1 MGFEKPKNI
10 SQYYVFRTVVSLL
23 TAAAAGIMWTLF
35 FLKQPGAHGWGAP
48 LLWAVLFT
56 VLLPLAVYWQQRL
69 YRRHTRKVLFMLD
82 AIENNDTA
90 IHFSETDGTE
100 DNRLVNRSLNRVAR
114 ILHNVK
120 SETAQREKYYELIL
134 DCVNTGIIVLNDNGA
149 VYQKN
154 NEALRLLGLEVFTH
168 VRQLSRVDA
177 HLTDTL
183 TACRPGDKFQAAFG
197 NERGTVNLSVRVS
210 DITVRQEHLRILAL
224 NDINNELDAGMSN
237 DDGVALM
244 RERHGDQWA
253 DMMRYY
259 LDNFVDSLTGVV
271 PGARVLINDLKAA
284 GVHVWGLSNWQK
296 DLFPVALDH
305 YDILCSLEDR
315 VVSGYVGLRKPH
327 RDIYDYAL
335 KQFGIDA
342 SGALFVD
349 DKAMNIVG
357 ANEAGIRGVRFKDAR
372 ALRTLLIDA
381 GVAIPAVHEK

>member
-1 MGFEKPKNI
+1 MTPRYSDGLVEQFLDNDVSGF
-10 SQYYVFRTVVSLL
+10 Y
-23 TAAAAGIMWTLF
+23 
-35 FLKQPGAHGWGAP
+35 
-48 LLWAVLFT
+48 
-56 VLLPLAVYWQQRL
+56 
-69 YRRHTRKVLFMLD
+69 
-82 AIENNDTA
+82 
-90 IHFSETDGTE
+90 
-100 DNRLVNRSLNRVAR
+100 
-114 ILHNVK
+114 
-120 SETAQREKYYELIL
+120 
-134 DCVNTGIIVLNDNGA
+134 
-149 VYQKN
+149 
-154 NEALRLLGLEVFTH
+154 
-168 VRQLSRVDA
+168 
-177 HLTDTL
+177 
-183 TACRPGDKFQAAFG
+183 
-197 NERGTVNLSVRVS
+197 
-210 DITVRQEHLRILAL
+210 
-224 NDINNELDAGMSN
+224 DINNELDAGMSN

>member
-1 MGFEKPKNI
+1 MKGWPGEPQMEYDVLMADGN
-10 SQYYVFRTVVSLL
+10 
-23 TAAAAGIMWTLF
+23 AAANAGRQI
-35 FLKQPGAHGWGAP
+35 
-48 LLWAVLFT
+48 
-56 VLLPLAVYWQQRL
+56 
-69 YRRHTRKVLFMLD
+69 
-82 AIENNDTA
+82 
-90 IHFSETDGTE
+90 TDVIF
-100 DNRLVNRSLNRVAR
+100 D
-114 ILHNVK
+114 
-120 SETAQREKYYELIL
+120 
-134 DCVNTGIIVLNDNGA
+134 
-149 VYQKN
+149 
-154 NEALRLLGLEVFTH
+154 
-168 VRQLSRVDA
+168 
-177 HLTDTL
+177 
-183 TACRPGDKFQAAFG
+183 FG
-197 NERGTVNLSVRVS
+197 NVLIYWDPAAVMTPRYSDGLVEQFLDNDVS
-210 DITVRQEHLRILAL
+210 GFY
-224 NDINNELDAGMSN
+224 DINNE
-237 DDGVALM
+237 
-244 RERHGDQWA
+244 
-253 DMMRYY
+253 